1 MIDTMKKIKITTPE
15 NIEVEYVLADIGSR
29 GAAAIIDM
37 LIQGLLILP
46 LLIGILLMSYF
57 AQDFMANY
65 YGWVI
70 GISLLILIMIS
81 YGYFIVMELSMNGQT
96 IGKKALKLR
105 TIRKNGQSL
114 TLKHSAIRNLFR
126 LFVDTYGVGVVL
138 IFFSKE
144 RNRVGDYLASTIV
157 VTEEN
162 KIRPSTLESLEKVNQ
177 NFNYY
182 MSKEEYE
189 LLRDY
194 LDRKN
199 NMENHSELTT
209 ELKLHFTRK
218 FEKLG
223 ILQEWQNFID
233 EL

>member
-1 MIDTMKKIKITTPE
+1 MKKIKITTPE

-57 AQDFMANY
+57 AQDFMRNY

-70 GISLLILIMIS
+70 GISLLILILIS

-126 LFVDTYGVGVVL
+126 IFVDTYGVGVVL

-157 VTEEN
+157 VAEEN
-162 KIRPSTLESLEKVNQ
+162 KTRPITLESLQKVNQ

-194 LDRKN
+194 YERKN
-199 NMENHSELTT
+199 NMENPSELTQ